1 VAITNDTLVEPT
13 ETYGVTL
20 SNITGGLVTIADAT
34 AIGTITDKDVSSV
47 SIAATTHASEPGTDG
62 LFTLTLSNLVNVATT
77 VNYTITGTATAGT
90 DYTALT
96 GSITIPANT
105 TTITI
110 PVGVID
116 DSLVETGGETVVV
129 TLTSTDTAVTIGTPA
144 AATVTIADEELSVPS
159 LILVKTATLSGT
171 GAIGSIIT
179 FTFTIT
185 NTGNV
190 PLNNIVID
198 DALLSATP
206 IVVPGILGLN
216 AVVTKTATYVIT
228 QADVDAGNVINTA
241 TASGFDPNGNRV
253 SDVSDNGNPNDGND
267 NPTIILLSQSPSIA
281 IITTAVFDDNN
292 GDGFAQAGETVTYS
306 FTITNIGNV
315 TLTNISIPNNLLG
328 IVVTG
333 GPISLGVG
341 QSDSTTFT
349 GTYIL
354 TQADIIL
361 GTVTNQATV
370 VGTSP
375 SGVVVQDK
383 SDDLDNSKDNPT
395 VLSIT
400 GCVIEVFNAVSPN
413 GDGDND
419 VFYIR
424 GLECYPDNSV
434 EVFNRWGV
442 LVFERDHY
450 NNADRA
456 FRGVSEGR
464 VTVNQAEELPEGTYY
479 YVFKYKDGNAN
490 GHQKAGYLYINRK

>member
-1 VAITNDTLVEPT
+1 
-13 ETYGVTL
+13 
-20 SNITGGLVTIADAT
+20 
-34 AIGTITDKDVSSV
+34 
-47 SIAATTHASEPGTDG
+47 
-62 LFTLTLSNLVNVATT
+62 
-77 VNYTITGTATAGT
+77 
-90 DYTALT
+90 LT
-96 GSITIPANT
+96 G
-105 TTITI
+105 
-110 PVGVID
+110 
-116 DSLVETGGETVVV
+116 
-129 TLTSTDTAVTIGTPA
+129 TDTAVALNTSNT
-144 AATVTIADEELSVPS
+144 ATVTIAEDDIAAPS
-159 LILVKTATLSGT
+159 IELVKIATLSGT
-171 GAIGSIIT
+171 GTVGSIIT

-190 PLNNIVID
+190 PLNTIEID
-198 DALLSATP
+198 DPLLSVTAIT
-206 IVVPGILGLN
+206 IPGILDVS
-216 AVVTKTATYVIT
+216 AVTTITRTYTIS
-228 QADVDAGNVINTA
+228 QSDIDAGSVINTA
-241 TASGFDPNGNRV
+241 TASGFDPNSKKRV

-267 NPTIILLSQSPSIA
+267 NPTIIKLSQSPSIA
-281 IITTAVFDDNN
+281 VITTAVFDDNN

-306 FTITNIGNV
+306 FTITNTGNV
-315 TLTNISIPNNLLG
+315 TLTNILIPNNSLG
-328 IVVTG
+328 IVITG

-341 QSDSTTFT
+341 QSDTTTFT
-349 GTYIL
+349 ATYVL

-361 GTVTNQATV
+361 GIVTNQATV

-383 SDDLDNSKDNPT
+383 SDDLNISSDNPT

-400 GCVIEVFNAVSPN
+400 GCVIEIFNAVSPN

-424 GLECYPDNSV
+424 GLECYPDNTV

-464 VTVNQAEELPEGTYY
+464 VTVNQSEELPEGTYY
-479 YVFKYKDGNAN
+479 YVFKYKDGNAI